1 MGPTRMPRPSYW
13 RLAASAALGL
23 LLASCAPPVTVRPE
37 PPPPETRPE
46 VRPPVPVAPARVGV
60 VARSGKYLVVRTR
73 KGDTARS
80 LAQRY
85 LGDADRYW
93 VIEDF
98 NDTSRFSAGTEAVIP
113 LASPNPVGVHPDGYQ
128 TVPILCYHRFG
139 SKAAKMV
146 VTPEAF
152 AEQMGYLAEHG
163 YRVVPLT
170 DLVAFLEGRQPLPR
184 RAVVITMDDG
194 YRSNYQYA
202 FPELERH
209 GFPATIFVYTD
220 FLGGGAALRTNEMR
234 EMLAS
239 GLVDIQPHSKAH
251 SNLALRAP
259 DEDQGAYGQ
268 RVEQEIDSSSRH
280 LERLLGVPIH
290 TFAYPYGDTND
301 LVIHR
306 LEDSGF
312 RLGATVQSGG
322 NPAFAYP
329 YMLRRTM
336 VYGEDDL
343 ETFRGKL
350 EVFQRTATQ

>member
-1 MGPTRMPRPSYW
+1 M
-13 RLAASAALGL
+13 
-23 LLASCAPPVTVRPE
+23 
-37 PPPPETRPE
+37 PETRPE
-46 VRPPVPVAPARVGV
+46 VKPPAPSAPAPAQRIGV
-60 VARSGKYLVVRTR
+60 VARSDKYLVVRTR
-73 KGDTARS
+73 KGDTARG
-80 LAQRY
+80 LAQRF
-85 LGDADRYW
+85 LGDAGRYW

-98 NDTSRFSAGTEAVIP
+98 NDTSVFSAGDEAVIP
-113 LASPNPVGVHPDGYQ
+113 LKAPNPVGVHPDGYQ

-139 SKAAKMV
+139 NKAAKMV

-170 DLVAFLEGRQPLPR
+170 DLIAFLEGRQPLPR

-194 YRSNYQYA
+194 YRSNYQLA
-202 FPELERH
+202 FPELKRH

-251 SNLALRAP
+251 SNMALLTP
-259 DEDQGAYGQ
+259 EEDQDAYEQ
-268 RVEQEIDSSSRH
+268 RVEQEISASSRH
-280 LERLLGVPIH
+280 LKRLLGVPIH

-306 LEDSGF
+306 LSDSGI

-322 NPAFAYP
+322 NPVFAYP

-343 ETFRGKL
+343 KAFHGKL